1 MIEYLFAML
10 LLSIGAYCLLFKENL
25 IKKIIGLGI
34 MTDGVH
40 LLLISLGF
48 RKPFLGAVPPILTN
62 EFLSNMNFFTSNAVD
77 ALPQALVLTSIVID
91 ISYTALALI
100 ISIHAY
106 RVFGTLRANEMRE
119 KE

>member
-1 MIEYLFAML
+1 MIEYLFAMAL
-10 LLSIGAYCLLFKENL
+10 LLLGIYCLLFKDNL

-40 LLLISLGF
+40 MLLISIGF
-48 RKPFLGAVPPILTN
+48 RKPFLGTVPPILTG
-62 EFLSNMNFFTSNAVD
+62 EFLSNMNFFAKNAVD

-91 ISYTALALI
+91 ISYTALALV

-106 RVFGTLRANEMRE
+106 RVFGTLRTSEMRE
-119 KE
+119 GE